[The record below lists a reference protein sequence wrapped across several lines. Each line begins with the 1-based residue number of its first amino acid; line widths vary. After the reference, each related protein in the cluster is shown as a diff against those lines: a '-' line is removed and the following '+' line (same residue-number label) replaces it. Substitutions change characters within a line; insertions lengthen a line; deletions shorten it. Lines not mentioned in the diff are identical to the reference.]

1 MDQFHQTLKKIDV
14 LEKSLINNSL
24 ALKQAKTVE
33 VKTIYKYQI
42 DQIKKYLKELK
53 IQKSELKKLL

>member
-1 MDQFHQTLKKIDV
+1 M
-14 LEKSLINNSL
+14 

-33 VKTIYKYQI
+33 FKKIYKNQI
-42 DQIKKYLKELK
+42 NQIKKYLKELK